1 MPSGESTNPTVGKSG
16 KVGGGVGGL
25 FSFTCGCKGSKS
37 VSVVALTPHHLSN
50 NSSTFTGATTSCDTH
65 LKSRTSTSNSGTGS
79 LVNTSNHH
87 EQRLSIDSMGSSICS
102 FSTLLRDLGE
112 LERSVVGL
120 HTNTVESA
128 VDKRSS
134 RSSTILK
141 TVAVVAETKDPV
153 GDFRKSMLSMIFA
166 HDIDTEDE
174 LWDLAIQFLN
184 LNSPQNHP
192 FILRAFADVCSD
204 IFRTPAAHSPAS
216 GN

>member
-1 MPSGESTNPTVGKSG
+1 MPSGKSADPAVGKSG
-16 KVGGGVGGL
+16 RGGGL

-37 VSVVALTPHHLSN
+37 VSVVALTPHHPSS
-50 NSSTFTGATTSCDTH
+50 SSTSTGAAAGATTSSDTH

-79 LVNTSNHH
+79 LVYANHH
-87 EQRLSIDSMGSSICS
+87 EKRISIDSVGSSCS
-102 FSTLLRDLGE
+102 FSTLLRDLCE

-120 HTNTVESA
+120 ATNTNTHTHTE
-128 VDKRSS
+128 
-134 RSSTILK
+134 STIDGSSNMLK

-192 FILRAFADVCSD
+192 LILRAFSDVCSD
-204 IFRTPAAHSPAS
+204 IFRF
-216 GN
+216 N